1 MFDFLPKEL
10 IPQSEIDAIRAKV
23 WGLVSARQLTRV
35 APKTLHHYTDAAGL
49 KGIVESGVMRASHL
63 AYMNDASEYLHAVS
77 LLLERVRFE
86 QAHVNDPLR
95 VNLLEEIERSIEP
108 TRAEHI
114 APYFVACFSAEEHS
128 LNQWRAYGRGLE
140 PKARLALLVGRDT
153 EIRDK
158 LPPM

>member
-10 IPQSEIDAIRAKV
+10 IPQAEIDAIRAKV

-77 LLLERVRFE
+77 LLLERESHPGFCSKVPTGFAG
-86 QAHVNDPLR
+86 QARDIDR
-95 VNLLEEIERSIEP
+95 VLNRGGRQ
-108 TRAEHI
+108 THI
-114 APYFVACFSAEEHS
+114 SRRIRWRTVKSAKF
-128 LNQWRAYGRGLE
+128 RIG
-140 PKARLALLVGRDT
+140 
-153 EIRDK
+153 
-158 LPPM
+158 